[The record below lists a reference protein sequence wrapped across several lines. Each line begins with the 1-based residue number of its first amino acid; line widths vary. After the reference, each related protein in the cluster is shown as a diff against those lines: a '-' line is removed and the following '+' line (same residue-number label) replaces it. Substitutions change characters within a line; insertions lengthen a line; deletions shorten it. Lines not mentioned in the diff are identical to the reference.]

1 MNKAELKLLELAFA
15 AQLPPGKIRLIQPR
29 PSKTLRSLVDRDYLT
44 PATVTLPGRFPVTV
58 TGYELTL
65 LGHMAYCHSCADV
78 EEP

>member
-1 MNKAELKLLELAFA
+1 MNKAEFKLLELAFA
-15 AQLPPGKIRLIQPR
+15 AQLPPSKITLIQPR
-29 PSKTLRSLVDRDYLT
+29 NSKALLALIDLNYLA
-44 PATVTLPGRFPVTV
+44 PATVTLRGRLSVTV